1 MKVRSP
7 GLDNIWIRFA
17 IPVVIASSVMLVFSI
32 VMLSHTFQRD
42 ANDDVT
48 QRARLLMMAVE
59 ASTQFD
65 VMSGNREQLQRTI
78 EHAMREEPIVARIQ
92 IFDER
97 HQIMA
102 SASAENAEQ
111 AVAQFS
117 TPIRTELSTVDLF
130 NSDTEPHI
138 GDAPPSH
145 ASAAAGRV
153 IGFVEV
159 RVRSKPI
166 IAARMRGSL
175 YGIVLTLLA
184 GFVSVAVGLAV
195 GVRFRQQ
202 LRTLIH
208 ALRQIGS
215 GDLSVEL
222 PGKSPGEIGAM
233 ERTINQMARELD
245 HTRGELEA
253 RVRERTDELQK
264 AIERLAAS
272 DQQRQRL
279 IAGQTAM
286 LEEERR
292 RISVEMHDHINSNL
306 ALIQLLSNDL
316 QEQSQRLVDA
326 HVAPVEG
333 ARMLEAAT
341 RIGDM
346 TQKLYST
353 ARGIVRTL
361 RPESLDVLGLP
372 RTVEELIHQ
381 FNAAGGHCLVQ
392 FTESPNIPPL
402 RGPVAVTAYRV
413 IQEALSNIVKH
424 ANAVQADVSLLMN
437 SEVRE
442 LQLVVTDNGCGF
454 DTRNIGAAGIGL
466 ASMRERVEGAGG
478 QMLIRSGRTGTT
490 IEVTLPLSDAEPTTN
505 PR

>member
-7 GLDNIWIRFA
+7 GFDNIWIRFA
-17 IPVVIASSVMLVFSI
+17 IPVVIASSLMLVFTI

-42 ANDDVT
+42 ANEDVT
-48 QRARLLMMAVE
+48 QRGRLLMMAVE

-78 EHAMREEPIVARIQ
+78 EQAMREEPLVAGIQ
-92 IFDER
+92 IYDEHR
-97 HQIMA
+97 QVMA
-102 SASAENAEQ
+102 SASTENSER
-111 AVAQFS
+111 AVAQFG
-117 TPIRTELSTVDLF
+117 TPIRTELSTADLF

-145 ASAAAGRV
+145 ASPAAGRV
-153 IGFVEV
+153 IGYVEV
-159 RVRSKPI
+159 RVRSRPI

-175 YGIVLTLLA
+175 YGIALALLA
-184 GFVSVAVGLAV
+184 GLVSVAVGLAV

-222 PGKSPGEIGAM
+222 PAKSPGELGAM
-233 ERTINQMARELD
+233 ERTINQMARELGSA
-245 HTRGELEA
+245 RGELEA

-264 AIERLAAS
+264 AIERLGAS

-341 RIGDM
+341 RINDT

-353 ARGIVRTL
+353 ARGIVRAL

-372 RTVEELIHQ
+372 RAVEELIHQ

-424 ANAVQADVSLLMN
+424 ADATQADVSLLMN
-437 SEVRE
+437 QPANE
-442 LQLVVTDNGCGF
+442 LHLVVTDNGRGF
-454 DTRNIGAAGIGL
+454 DTRHVEAAGIGL

-478 QMLIRSGRTGTT
+478 YMLTRSSNSGTT
-490 IEVTLPLSDAEPTTN
+490 IEVTLPLSDAEPNTN
-505 PR
+505 HR

>member
-1 MKVRSP
+1 
-7 GLDNIWIRFA
+7 
-17 IPVVIASSVMLVFSI
+17 
-32 VMLSHTFQRD
+32 MLSHTFQRD
-42 ANDDVT
+42 ANEDVT
-48 QRARLLMMAVE
+48 QRGRLLMMAVE
-59 ASTQFD
+59 ASTQFG
-65 VMSGNREQLQRTI
+65 VISGNRDLVQRTI
-78 EHAMREEPIVARIQ
+78 DQALRQEPIVAGIRIL
-92 IFDER
+92 DEHR
-97 HQIMA
+97 QVIA
-102 SASAENAEQ
+102 AASAENSDR
-111 AVAQFS
+111 AVVEFS
-117 TPIRTELSTVDLF
+117 TPIRTEVSTADLF
-130 NSDTEPHI
+130 DSEAEPHI
-138 GDAPPSH
+138 GDVQAPG
-145 ASAAAGRV
+145 ASFATGPV
-153 IGFVEV
+153 IGYVEV
-159 RVRSKPI
+159 RVRSMPI

-175 YGIVLTLLA
+175 YGIVFTLLA
-184 GFVSVAVGLAV
+184 GLVSVAVGLAV

-215 GDLSVEL
+215 GNLSVEL
-222 PGKSPGEIGAM
+222 PAKSPGEIGAM
-233 ERTINQMARELD
+233 ERTINQMARELGSA
-245 HTRGELEA
+245 RGELEA

-264 AIERLAAS
+264 AIERLGAS

-341 RIGDM
+341 RISDT

-353 ARGIVRTL
+353 ARGIVRAL

-381 FNAAGGHCLVQ
+381 FNAAGGQCDVQ

-424 ANAVQADVSLLMN
+424 ADATQADVSLLMN
-437 SEVRE
+437 QPANE
-442 LQLVVTDNGCGF
+442 LHLVVTDNGRGF
-454 DTRNIGAAGIGL
+454 DTRHVGEAGIGL
-466 ASMRERVEGAGG
+466 ASMRERIEGAGG
-478 QMLIRSGRTGTT
+478 HMLIRSGDSGTT
-490 IEVTLPLSDAEPTTN
+490 IEATLPLSDAEPTTN
-505 PR
+505 H